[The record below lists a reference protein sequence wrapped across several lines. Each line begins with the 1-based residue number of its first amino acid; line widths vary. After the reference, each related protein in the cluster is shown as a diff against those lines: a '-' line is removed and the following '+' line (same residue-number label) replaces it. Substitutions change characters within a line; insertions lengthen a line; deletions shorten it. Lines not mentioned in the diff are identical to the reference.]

1 MRISRSAVF
10 GLMLATVALSGCTRA
25 LQADYRAGL
34 EVPKTATVDTLG
46 IARFVDDR
54 AWVSGEDSKSASFI
68 ALQGPWKF
76 GISPDGKTYQP
87 VAEFIQGI
95 TVAEFKSAGVNATAL
110 KEKAP
115 TDAAQMAELARKAGT
130 THVLGGRILA
140 FEFVNETG
148 MWTVD
153 SRRSVSLALTLTS
166 AARGPVFENKLL
178 TENDRENEGMGV
190 LHSTNVDKLVNG
202 VFKKVLTQVVL
213 QVSQTLVL
221 DVRSVTV
228 TTEDG
233 TQLAFAAGEGGELR
247 FVGVRDR
254 SKELQAALR

>member
-1 MRISRSAVF
+1 MRISRSAAV
-10 GLMLATVALSGCTRA
+10 GLMLAAVALSGCTRA

-46 IARFVDDR
+46 VARFVDDR
-54 AWVSGEDSKSASFI
+54 AWVSGDDSKSASFI
-68 ALQGPWKF
+68 ALQGVWKF
-76 GISPDGKTYQP
+76 GISTDGKTHQP
-87 VAEFIQGI
+87 VAQFIQDI
-95 TVAEFKSAGVNATAL
+95 TAAEFRSAGVNATAL

-153 SRRSVSLALTLTS
+153 SRRSVSLALTLAS
-166 AARGPVFENKLL
+166 ATRAPVFENKLL
-178 TENDRENEGMGV
+178 TENDRENEGMAV
-190 LHSTNVDKLVNG
+190 LHSTNVDKLING

-221 DVRSVTV
+221 DVRTVTV

-233 TQLAFAAGEGGELR
+233 TQLAFATGEGGELR
-247 FVGVRDR
+247 FVGAGDR
-254 SKELQAALR
+254 AKVLQAALH

>member
-1 MRISRSAVF
+1 MKFGKSAVV

-25 LQADYRAGL
+25 LQAEYRPGL

-54 AWVSGEDSKSASFI
+54 AWISGDDSKSASFI
-68 ALQGPWKF
+68 AQQGTWKF

-87 VAEFIQGI
+87 VTDFIQDI
-95 TVAEFKSAGVNATAL
+95 AVAEFNSAGVIATAL
-110 KEKAP
+110 KDKAP
-115 TDAAQMAELARKAGT
+115 TNAAQMAELARKAGT

-148 MWTVD
+148 VWTVD
-153 SRRSVSLALTLTS
+153 SRRAVSLALTLAS
-166 AARGPVFENKLL
+166 AARAPVFENKLL
-178 TENDRENEGMGV
+178 TENDRENEGMAV
-190 LHSTNVDKLVNG
+190 MHSTNVDKLVNG
-202 VFKKVLTQVVL
+202 VFKKVLTQMVL

-233 TQLAFAAGEGGELR
+233 TQLAFAPGEGGELR
-247 FVGVRDR
+247 FVGVADR
-254 SKELQAALR
+254 SNDRQAAL

>member
-1 MRISRSAVF
+1 MKFSRSAVL

-25 LQADYRAGL
+25 LKADYRAGL

-46 IARFVDDR
+46 VARFVDDR
-54 AWVSGEDSKSASFI
+54 AWVSGDDEKSASFI

-76 GISPDGKTYQP
+76 GISPDGKIYQP
-87 VAEFIQGI
+87 VTEFIQDI
-95 TVAEFKSAGVNATAL
+95 TVKEFKTAGVNATAL
-110 KEKAP
+110 KDQAP
-115 TDAAQMAELARKAGT
+115 TNTAQMAELARKSGT
-130 THVLGGRILA
+130 SHVLGGRILA

-148 MWTVD
+148 MVTVE
-153 SRRSVSLALTLTS
+153 SRRSVSLALTLAS
-166 AARGPVFENKLL
+166 AGRGPVFENKLL

-233 TQLAFAAGEGGELR
+233 TQLAFVAGEGGELR
-247 FVGVRDR
+247 FVSASNRADA
-254 SKELQAALR
+254 LQAALH